1 MTNDELAEARR
12 RAMYWI
18 EPGYCEPVTRET
30 AINEEHLALDVIAL
44 LSHVEQ
50 LTKEAVFERILDRHD
65 KEVVAVALALA
76 ELGRQLAVAAALTR
90 AWNSGELQSAAMLW
104 DNGLECV
111 SDEAKRCRPWN
122 PGCGRRMP

>member
-1 MTNDELAEARR
+1 
-12 RAMYWI
+12 MYWI

-30 AINEEHLALDVIAL
+30 AINEEHMALDV
-44 LSHVEQ
+44 
-50 LTKEAVFERILDRHD
+50 
-65 KEVVAVALALA
+65 ALA